1 MMPFFIFNF
10 RKLKLRLLIEGV
22 PDLFLICLG
31 KGPKKKIHA
40 EDKLL
45 KKEGGDQWYKFL
57 TIAYHSNPHLFKN
70 K

>member
-40 EDKLL
+40 EDKL
-45 KKEGGDQWYKFL
+45 
-57 TIAYHSNPHLFKN
+57 
-70 K
+70 